1 MKDASFLWG
10 ELTSVRL
17 AALIY
22 LHNAHNRALHKLL
35 YIALVLL
42 YANVKRSVWRPLIY
56 HSASHTRVFPWA
68 TFTHHRSIRFIVY
81 TLVYRVHYIYIYI
94 YCTTRF
100 DTLACRLMFN
110 TTANDRNE
118 TRSYS
123 AYRARSPF
131 INRTEHYQFRKIP
144 GKPNLYPFLMKQQ
157 VSSSLGCVSCA
168 IAVWVWVYG

>member
-17 AALIY
+17 ATFIY
-22 LHNAHNRALHKLL
+22 LHSAHNRELYTKC
-35 YIALVLL
+35 YIAFVLL
-42 YANVKRSVWRPLIY
+42 YANSKRSVWRPLIY

-68 TFTHHRSIRFIVY
+68 TFTHHRSIRFVY
-81 TLVYRVHYIYIYI
+81 TLVYRTLYYI

-118 TRSYS
+118 TRTLHTERDPRLYTE
-123 AYRARSPF
+123 PNT
-131 INRTEHYQFRKIP
+131 INS
-144 GKPNLYPFLMKQQ
+144 GK
-157 VSSSLGCVSCA
+157 SLENQ
-168 IAVWVWVYG
+168 IYIHF